1 MANRWRNSE
10 NSGRLFCRVPKS
22 LQMMTAAM
30 KWKDACFLKKNY
42 DQLSILKS
50 RDVTLPTKVHLVKA
64 MVLPVVMY
72 GCESW
77 TVKKAEHWRMAGWHH
92 RLDGRESEW
101 TLGVGDGQGG
111 LTCCSS
117 WGLKESDT
125 TEWLNWTELNWRNEC
140 YIDKKRFKAGKW
152 EWKSKGGWEKAVCEM
167 WGELREM
174 GDLKPSEDSTSKRR
188 ECLVWSGAAEM
199 E

>member
-1 MANRWRNSE
+1 MGKQWKQWQT
-10 NSGRLFCRVPKS
+10 LFWGVPKNGDWS
-22 LQMMTAAM
+22 HEIKICVLLGRKAMTN
-30 KWKDACFLKKNY
+30 LN
-42 DQLSILKS
+42 SILKS
-50 RDVTLPTKVHLVKA
+50 RDITLLTNVHLVKA

-188 ECLVWSGAAEM
+188 ECSVWSGAAEM